1 MFELL
6 GIWGISTGQF
16 LASAGVVGGSL
27 AAKMAMDMDTARKER
42 EKRQA
47 NDEYEEMMKKK
58 KQIEVDLFNE
68 GKQRENETIKK
79 DYEQMQ
85 VNKKDREL
93 KEYNLVENVSLN
105 RIDYTGIKVDG
116 FNLLLGHD
124 CNGLPVWGT
133 DTNYIIS
140 GSPGCGKTRKLYPI
154 LLNYL
159 VNNQG
164 YVYLG
169 DLKGTDFRMFKNCK
183 NVVKYVDDL
192 SNISEVVKAF
202 EEEYERRK
210 ELFNQAGA
218 VDLEAYNKVAQYK
231 LRHFLLLIDEYADI
245 SDCYKDRNGRPIG
258 TYADIIRLSR
268 KCRSFGGR
276 IILATQR
283 PSVDVICGTLK
294 NNTTIIGMKCINGL
308 NSNIMIGTD
317 GCERLAKT
325 EALGVIDGN
334 LMKIFSYRITD
345 ERLAECISKLK

>member
-1 MFELL
+1 MFGLLSLL
-6 GIWGISTGQF
+6 GVKAALIGTTVLGGGIAVKTMSN
-16 LASAGVVGGSL
+16 
-27 AAKMAMDMDTARKER
+27 MDMAIEER
-42 EKRQA
+42 EKRKS
-47 NDEYEEMMKKK
+47 NEDYEDMIKKK

-68 GKQRENETIKK
+68 GQQRENEAIKK
-79 DYEQMQ
+79 NYEQMQ
-85 VNKKDREL
+85 VDKKDREL
-93 KEYNLVENVSLN
+93 KEYNLVENVSLS
-105 RIDYTGIKVDG
+105 RIDYTGIKAEG

-124 CNGLPVWGT
+124 CNGFPVWGT

-169 DLKGTDFRMFKNCK
+169 DLKGTDFRMMKDCK

-192 SNISEVVKAF
+192 VNVAEVVKAF

-210 ELFNQAGA
+210 ELFNQVGA
-218 VDLEAYNKVAQYK
+218 IDLEAYNKIAQYK

-245 SDCYKDRNGRPIG
+245 SDCYKDRNGRPTG
-258 TYADIIRLSR
+258 VYADIIRLSR

-283 PSVDVICGTLK
+283 PSVDVICGSLK
-294 NNTTIIGMKCINGL
+294 NNTTIVGMKCINGL
-308 NSNIMIGTD
+308 NSNIMIGTE

-325 EALGVIDGN
+325 EALSVIDGN

-345 ERLAECISKLK
+345 ERLSECISKLK

>member
-1 MFELL
+1 MLSLL
-6 GIWGISTGQF
+6 GLMGIKS
-16 LASAGVVGGSL
+16 LLIGGTVLSGGI
-27 AAKMAMDMDTARKER
+27 AAKTMSNMDMAIEER
-42 EKRQA
+42 EKRKS
-47 NDEYEEMMKKK
+47 NEDYEDMIKKK
-58 KQIEVDLFNE
+58 KQIEVELFNE
-68 GKQRENETIKK
+68 GQQRENETIKK
-79 DYEQMQ
+79 NYEQMQ
-85 VNKKDREL
+85 VDKKDREL
-93 KEYNLVENVSLN
+93 KEYNLVENVSLS
-105 RIDYTGIKVDG
+105 RIDYTGIKAEG

-124 CNGLPVWGT
+124 CNGFPVWGT

-169 DLKGTDFRMFKNCK
+169 DLKGTDFRMMKDCK

-192 SNISEVVKAF
+192 VNVAEVVKAF

-210 ELFNQAGA
+210 ELFNQVGA
-218 VDLEAYNKVAQYK
+218 IDLEAYNKVAQYK

-245 SDCYKDRNGRPIG
+245 SDCYKDRNGRPTG
-258 TYADIIRLSR
+258 VYADIIRLSR

-276 IILATQR
+276 IVLATQR

-294 NNTTIIGMKCINGL
+294 NNTTIVGMKCINSL
-308 NSNIMIGTD
+308 NSNIMIGTE

-325 EALGVIDGN
+325 EALSVIEGN
-334 LMKIFSYRITD
+334 LTKIFSYRITD
-345 ERLAECISKLK
+345 ERLTECISKLK

>member
-1 MFELL
+1 MLSLL
-6 GIWGISTGQF
+6 GLMGIKS
-16 LASAGVVGGSL
+16 LLIGGTVL
-27 AAKMAMDMDTARKER
+27 GGGIAAKTISNMDAAVEER
-42 EKRQA
+42 EKRKA
-47 NDEYEEMMKKK
+47 NEDYEDMIKKK

-68 GKQRENETIKK
+68 QQQRENETIKK

-85 VNKKDREL
+85 VDKKDREL
-93 KEYNLVENVSLN
+93 KEYNLVENVSLS
-105 RIDYTGIKVDG
+105 RTDYTGIKAEE

-124 CNGLPVWGT
+124 CNGLPVWGN
-133 DTNYIIS
+133 DTSYIIS
-140 GSPGCGKTRKLYPI
+140 GSPGCGKTRKLYGI

-164 YVYLG
+164 YVYLT
-169 DLKGTDFRMFKNCK
+169 DLKGTDFRMFKDCK

-192 SNISEVVKAF
+192 VNVAEVVKAF

-210 ELFNQAGA
+210 ELFNQVGA
-218 VDLEAYNKVAQYK
+218 IDLEAYNKVAQYK

-245 SDCYKDRNGRPIG
+245 SDCYKDRNGRPTG
-258 TYADIIRLSR
+258 VYADIIRLSR

-276 IILATQR
+276 IVLATQR

-294 NNTTIIGMKCINGL
+294 NNTTIVGMKCINGL
-308 NSNIMIGTD
+308 NSNIMIGTE

-325 EALGVIDGN
+325 EALSVINGN

-345 ERLAECISKLK
+345 EKLIECISKLK